1 MNNQSNLPRRLFSTA
16 AAAVLLLVLYCC
28 TPAPAA
34 EPADWT
40 ANPTAGVVYEP
51 LPEESGAGHE

>member
-1 MNNQSNLPRRLFSTA
+1 MNKQSNLSRRLFSV

-40 ANPTAGVVYEP
+40 ANPLAGVVYEP
-51 LPEESGAGHE
+51 MPEESGAGHE